1 MSVLDAPK
9 PDLNARRILVRDLF
23 SCPFSRLA
31 RVRREKAIRA
41 RRVSDRLASSDRPVS
56 PAASVPATVPIGA
69 QRRLSL
75 LSAGNIADV
84 DHLESRHRLARDFV
98 LMVVQWSLGFVLL
111 LAFCVII
118 LAVAV

>member
-1 MSVLDAPK
+1 MSVLDASK
-9 PDLNARRILVRDLF
+9 PDLHERLVIVRDLL

-31 RVRREKAIRA
+31 RERRDKSTIA
-41 RRVSDRLASSDRPVS
+41 RRVSDRMVL
-56 PAASVPATVPIGA
+56 PAASVPPSDPVDVA
-69 QRRLSL
+69 QHPPF

-98 LMVVQWSLGFVLL
+98 LMVVQWSIGFVLV

-118 LAVAV
+118 LAFGV

>member
-1 MSVLDAPK
+1 MSVLDASK
-9 PDLNARRILVRDLF
+9 PDLHATLVLVRDLL

-31 RVRREKAIRA
+31 RERRDKPAIA
-41 RRVSDRLASSDRPVS
+41 RRVSDRVVS
-56 PAASVPATVPIGA
+56 PAASVPPSDPVDAV
-69 QRRLSL
+69 RRPPL